1 MEDRKIYIDKLTT
14 QLKEWD
20 DEVNELETRV
30 ERAKAD
36 AKERLKEKIDELR
49 TKKDA
54 AQNRLQEIRVASDD
68 AWESLKEGLEKSWSD
83 LRLSLGDAISRFDK
97 IPR

>member
-54 AQNRLQEIRVASDD
+54 AQNRLQEIRDASDD

-83 LRLSLGDAISRFDK
+83 LRQSLGDAISRFDK